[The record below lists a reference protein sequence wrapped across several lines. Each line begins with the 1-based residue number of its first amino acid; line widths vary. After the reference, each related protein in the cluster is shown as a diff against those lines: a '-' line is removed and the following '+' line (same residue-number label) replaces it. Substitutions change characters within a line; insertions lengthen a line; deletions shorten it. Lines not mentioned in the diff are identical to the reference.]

1 VNSTETDRALDA
13 LNDNEFEQLLEAS
26 SHHWSSRLARVLIPL
41 AVLAVNLALAYI
53 LWRAIHAFWP
63 GSLAAA
69 VAATIIYVSV
79 LVGSIRAVLSL
90 SFSQWLVRV
99 LARKQIQRQRAAHRA
114 P

>member
-1 VNSTETDRALDA
+1 VNSTEADRALDA
-13 LNDNEFEQLLEAS
+13 LSGTEFEQLLEAS
-26 SHHWSSRLARVLIPL
+26 SHHWSSRLARIVIPL
-41 AVLAVNLALAYI
+41 SVLVVNLTLAYV
-53 LWRAIHAFWP
+53 LWRAVHVFSP

-69 VAATIIYVSV
+69 VAATIVYVSV
-79 LVGSIRAVLSL
+79 LMGSIRAVLSL